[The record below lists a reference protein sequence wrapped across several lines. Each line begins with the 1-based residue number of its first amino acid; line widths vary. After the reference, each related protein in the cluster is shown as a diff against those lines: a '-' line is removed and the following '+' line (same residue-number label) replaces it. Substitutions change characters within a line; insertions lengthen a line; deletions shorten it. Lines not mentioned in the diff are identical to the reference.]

1 LDILKE
7 LHRLVEAAE
16 ANNIQIRTIGG
27 LAVHVHN
34 KKNHPLFI
42 REYGDLDFVV
52 AKKQR
57 REFESFMPTVGYSP
71 HKQFNILNGDIRQ
84 IYYHNESEMKIDI
97 FVGDFEM
104 CHKIPLERRLSVEP
118 VTIPL
123 AELFLSKIQIVDLN
137 QKDAMDVASLLLN
150 VETGYH
156 DKDAINLNII
166 AELCGNDWGLYK
178 TTLINLEKV
187 KEVVSKLSLT
197 NDEKDLISK
206 RIQEIL
212 NTFESMPKSLAWTL
226 RDRVGT
232 RVKWY
237 IEVEE
242 VGR

>member
-1 LDILKE
+1 MDILKE